1 MDKNLTDDEIKTRIA
16 SKVKKLY
23 AKKKKKYTCEFC
35 GTGFDKRDF
44 LVSHMKIRHP
54 EDYDLKY
61 GETNYAQISPNLLAQ
76 MAPKKEPSS
85 QSISPP
91 VQASIPVSP
100 SPNQIPKVQTPL
112 TPISNSLPVNGLSQ
126 GAATTRPPMPAPP
139 LMRPAIYPSSGQQ
152 AQNISM
158 DSVNVDFSNQTIP
171 PISMA
176 EINAKLDQINA
187 GMGRTVKIMGD
198 NMKTLNKELRYLI
211 CEYKSPFIIFD

>member
-1 MDKNLTDDEIKTRIA
+1 MENDLTDDEIKTRIA

-54 EDYDLKY
+54 DDYDLKY

-76 MAPKKEPSS
+76 MAPKKDTSP
-85 QSISPP
+85 QSVSPP
-91 VQASIPVSP
+91 VQ
-100 SPNQIPKVQTPL
+100 
-112 TPISNSLPVNGLSQ
+112 TPISNLSASTPQSQSPAASNVTPLQLDRLSQ
-126 GAATTRPPMPAPP
+126 ESTTMRPPMPAPP
-139 LMRPAIYPSSGQQ
+139 LMRPITNSTSSTPTQPL
-152 AQNISM
+152 SM
-158 DSVNVDFSNQTIP
+158 ESVNVDFSNQTIP

>member
-1 MDKNLTDDEIKTRIA
+1 MENDLTDDEIKTRIA

-54 EDYDLKY
+54 DDYDLKY

-76 MAPKKEPSS
+76 MAPKKDTSP
-85 QSISPP
+85 QSVSPP
-91 VQASIPVSP
+91 IQ
-100 SPNQIPKVQTPL
+100 
-112 TPISNSLPVNGLSQ
+112 TPISNLSASASTPQSQSPATSNVTPLQLDRLSQ
-126 GAATTRPPMPAPP
+126 ESTTMRPPMPAPP
-139 LMRPAIYPSSGQQ
+139 LMRPITNSSSSTPTQPL
-152 AQNISM
+152 SM
-158 DSVNVDFSNQTIP
+158 ESVNVDFSNQTIP